1 MNLFYSKLTP
11 LVDIT
16 ANTDDCVI
24 LRVKPHSQS
33 ELIKIVGLYGTER
46 QFRIEKAFGKTC
58 RIGINSMS
66 RSATSTTV
74 TVWRDSGVED
84 ISLPIISTNRLE
96 REILGCVCVDYGI
109 PIFFESSRTGY
120 TGSDIMSVWDKYR
133 DPDQLLRF
141 TVDDN
146 RHHMTV
152 WLNEY
157 PVVSQ
162 MQSYDQLV
170 ILQESLPAINIK
182 SGSKFREWFDVH
194 AGYAFSTDYEH
205 FTSRSVRLSKLVDSS
220 ELEDYISACT
230 NYAQK
235 TVVNVGGLFQINVE
249 KSASAR
255 RYAVYVSRVLNDAGG
270 TLHCYPGT
278 SLTFDEIGVVDVN
291 SIVEPVTV
299 TPKQEKL
306 KCQ

>member
-46 QFRIEKAFGKTC
+46 QFRIEKAFEKSPG
-58 RIGINSMS
+58 IGLNPAI
-66 RSATSTTV
+66 RTAKGTTV
-74 TVWRDSGVED
+74 TIWRDGGVED
-84 ISLPIISTNRLE
+84 MFLPLISTNRLE

-109 PIFFESSRTGY
+109 PIFSESSRTGY

-133 DPDQLLRF
+133 DPDQRLRF

-146 RHHMTV
+146 RHRMIV
-152 WLNEY
+152 WFNEY
-157 PVVSQ
+157 PITQ
-162 MQSYDQLV
+162 MQSYEQLV
-170 ILQESLPAINIK
+170 VLQELLPAISLK
-182 SGSKFREWFDVH
+182 SGSKFREWFDLLV
-194 AGYAFSTDYEH
+194 GYAFSSDCEH
-205 FTSRSVRLSKLVDSS
+205 FTSREVRLSELVDSS

-235 TVVNVGGLFQINVE
+235 TVVKVGGLFQVNIE

-255 RYAVYVSRVLNDAGG
+255 KYAVYVSRVLNDAGG

-278 SLTFDEIGVVDVN
+278 SLTFDELGVADVN